1 MIFVFFFLIQQSGV
15 TLGVSMVLYGARMV
29 PYSVSLVPLSA
40 RMVVHYFVINFH
52 I

>member
-1 MIFVFFFLIQQSGV
+1 MVPYGV
-15 TLGVSMVLYGARMV
+15 RIVLYGA
-29 PYSVSLVPLSA
+29 SIVPLSA